1 MDRPYPA
8 TAARRYT
15 ITGLIIGLAITAS
28 AFSTAPALQPLR
40 GDPLVAVAFLIVPAL
55 AAVATAYHLPL
66 IQAGKDWRGLALTTL
81 ISLANAVLL
90 TLPFKAHAIFHG
102 NTGDRILLQT
112 ALALGLAN
120 GILTGLIAL
129 PLPDHKHHPTP
140 TARSNGR
147 LIAWGTA
154 LGALAAFVPVATLP
168 RLHAI
173 ADVSPYGLLLFLLTI
188 PFFCA
193 SSNAILNE
201 KLQCRKNAAGLLPQ
215 QLQPGGGGALRP
227 ARRQTRPGADEPRRN
242 ADPART
248 RHHLRPE
255 LRPAH
260 RMAGTARAGEKI
272 NPRLAQ
278 HYPVC
283 KLP

>member
-1 MDRPYPA
+1 MDSPYPA

-40 GDPLVAVAFLIVPAL
+40 GDPLVAAAFLIVPAL

-102 NTGDRILLQT
+102 STGDRILLQT

-154 LGALAAFVPVATLP
+154 LGALAALVPVATLP

-173 ADVSPYGLLLFLLTI
+173 ADNNPYGLLLFLLTI

-201 KLQCRKNAAGLLPQ
+201 KLQCRKNTAGLLH
-215 QLQPGGGGALRP
+215 LSNYSLAGAALCGLLV
-227 ARRQTRPGADEPRRN
+227 AKH
-242 ADPART
+242 DPALMNLAGMLT
-248 RHHLRPE
+248 LLALAITYALSCGLLTAWLALPAPE
-255 LRPAH
+255 KKQA
-260 RMAGTARAGEKI
+260 
-272 NPRLAQ
+272 
-278 HYPVC
+278 VS
-283 KLP
+283 